1 MHQKTKVF
9 TKYKGPQF
17 AQPNLIEIQRNSFD
31 WFLKKGLRELFD
43 EISPIRDHTGKELE
57 LNFMDYKFDAP
68 KYTEEQAKEKD
79 LSFEASLR
87 VNLKLVNRVT
97 KESNVQEVYLGDFP
111 MMTRRGTF
119 IISGVERVVISQ
131 LVRSPGAYFTE
142 NIFRGRKLF
151 GAKVIPNRGVWL
163 ELETEQDGF
172 IGVRIDRKR
181 KAPVTQL
188 LRIFGFTS
196 NEEILKEFADV
207 DTGEIKFLQATLK
220 KDDAENADDS
230 FVSIHHR
237 LRPGDLTTAD
247 NARSLIEG
255 MFFRF
260 DRYDLSPV
268 GRFKLNQRLGESKKE
283 GGLLDKADMIALLKE
298 IIRLNNSL
306 TSEADDID
314 HLGNRRVR
322 AVGELIQM
330 RLRVGFARLRRG
342 VQDRMS
348 TLDRR
353 VLQPV
358 QLVNYKLLTA
368 VVRDFFQASQLSQ
381 FMDQVNPLAELE
393 HKRRLSA
400 MGPGGLTRERAGFE
414 VRDVHS
420 SFYGRICPIQTPE
433 GANIGLVSYLSN
445 YARLN
450 ELGFIESPYFKVKNG
465 VVTSSVVWLD
475 AIEEEKYTIAQAD
488 VVTDDKGYIVGDVV
502 AARVHGEPGTCRRE
516 DVDAIDVS
524 ANQFTSVATSLIPF
538 LEHDDA
544 SRALMGSNMQRQ
556 GTPSIVPD
564 APLVGTGQ
572 EDRAAHDSEQVILAE
587 EDGVVTESDSHAV
600 VVKGENNKKYP
611 ILKFVRSNQS
621 TCLSQRP
628 IVSVGDKV
636 KKGDIL
642 ADGPATDKGVL
653 SLGQNLLVAFVP
665 WRGGN
670 FEDAIILS
678 ERVARDDR
686 FTSIHIETFVC
697 SVRDTKLGPEI
708 TTPDIPNVSEDK
720 LRNLDEEG
728 IVRIGAEVR
737 PGDILVGKI
746 SPKGESE
753 LSSEERLL
761 RAIFGEKA
769 RDVKDTS
776 LTLPHGKNGRI
787 IGIKIFSR
795 EKGDK
800 LEPGIIKKI
809 QVEVAQLRKV
819 RAGDK
824 LAGRHGNKGVIS
836 SIRPM
841 ADMPYLAD
849 GRPVDIVL
857 NPLGV
862 VSRMNIGQILET
874 HLGFAAEK
882 LGYRAIVPNFVGG
895 DEDMIRE
902 ELKKADLPESGK
914 VQLFDGITGEAFRA
928 PITVGY
934 IYMMKLNHLVE
945 DKIHMRSTGPYSLIT
960 QQPLGGKAQLGGQ
973 RFGEMEVWALE
984 GYGAAH
990 TLQEMLTIKSDD
1002 VLGRSAA
1009 FESIIRGTEIKKPN
1023 VPASFNVLVSELK
1036 SLGLNVAHDGV
1047 TDGGGGGGLKRKSV
1061 VVEKDEEETEE

>member
-1 MHQKTKVF
+1 MKTKIF
-9 TKYKGPQF
+9 SSYNGPKF
-17 AQPNLIEIQRNSFD
+17 PAMNLIEIQRNSFK
-31 WFLKKGLRELFD
+31 WFVEKGLRELFD
-43 EISPIRDHTGKELE
+43 EISPIKDHTGKELE
-57 LNFMDYKFDAP
+57 LLFLNYKFDAP
-68 KYTEEQAKEKD
+68 KYSEEQTKEKD
-79 LSFEASLR
+79 LTFEAALR
-87 VNLKLVNRVT
+87 VNLKLVNRTT
-97 KESNVQEVYLGDFP
+97 KDSIEQEVYLGDFP
-111 MMTRRGTF
+111 IMTTRGTF
-119 IISGVERVVISQ
+119 IINGVERVVISQ
-131 LVRSPGAYFTE
+131 LVRSPGAYFTA
-142 NIFRGRKLF
+142 NIFRGKKMF
-151 GAKVIPNRGVWL
+151 GAKVIPNRGAWL
-163 ELETEQDGF
+163 EFETEPDGF

-188 LRIFGFTS
+188 LRIFGYES
-196 NEEILKEFADV
+196 NEEMLKAFADV
-207 DTGEIKFLQATLK
+207 DTGDIKHIQATLK
-220 KDDAENADDS
+220 KDDAENQDDS
-230 FVSIHHR
+230 LLGIHNR
-237 LRPGDLTTAD
+237 LRPGDLTTVD

-260 DRYDLSPV
+260 DRYDLSAV
-268 GRFKLNQRLGESKKE
+268 GRYKFNQRLSIKDKE
-283 GGLLDKADMIALLKE
+283 EGVLDKEDLTILLKE
-298 IIRLNNSL
+298 IIRMNNDAN
-306 TSEADDID
+306 SEPDDID

-322 AVGELIQM
+322 AVGELVQS

-348 TLDRR
+348 TLERST
-353 VLQPV
+353 LQPV

-368 VVRDFFQASQLSQ
+368 VVRDFFSSSQLSQ

-393 HKRRLSA
+393 HKRRMSA

-420 SFYGRICPIQTPE
+420 SYYGRICPVQTPE
-433 GANIGLVSYLSN
+433 GANIGLVSYMAN
-445 YARLN
+445 HARLN
-450 ELGFIESPYFKVKNG
+450 DFGFLESPYHKVKNG
-465 VVTSSVVWLD
+465 VVTSSLVWLD
-475 AIEEEKYTIAQAD
+475 AIEEEKYKIAQAD
-488 VVTDDKGYIVGDVV
+488 VEIDEKGFIVPELLP
-502 AARVHGEPGTCRRE
+502 ARIKGKPGECKRE
-516 DVDAIDVS
+516 EIEFMDVS
-524 ANQFTSVATSLIPF
+524 ANQFTSVSASLIPF

-544 SRALMGSNMQRQ
+544 NRALMGSNMQRQ
-556 GTPSIVPD
+556 GVPSIHPEI
-564 APLVGTGQ
+564 PYVGTGQ
-572 EDRAAHDSEQVILAE
+572 EDRAAHDSEQVIVAE
-587 EDGVVTESDSHAV
+587 EDGVIVESDSAGIS
-600 VVKGENNKKYP
+600 VKGNSGIKKYP
-611 ILKFVRSNQS
+611 ILKFRRSNQS

-628 IVSVGDKV
+628 IAFIGDKV
-636 KKGDIL
+636 KKGDVI
-642 ADGPATDKGVL
+642 ADGPGTKDGVL
-653 SLGQNLLVAFVP
+653 SLGQNLIVAFVP
-665 WRGGN
+665 WRGWN
-670 FEDAIILS
+670 FEDAVVLS
-678 ERVARDDR
+678 ERVAQKDR
-686 FTSIHIETFVC
+686 FTSIHIETFIC

-708 TTPDIPNVSEDK
+708 TTPDIPNVSEEK

-776 LTLPHGKNGRI
+776 LTLPHGKTGRI

-800 LEPGIIKKI
+800 LEPGIIKKV
-809 QVEVAQLRKV
+809 QVEVAQLRKI

-836 SIRPM
+836 TIRPVE
-841 ADMPYLAD
+841 DMPYLAD
-849 GRPVDIVL
+849 GTPVDVVL

-862 VSRMNIGQILET
+862 ASRMNLGQILET
-874 HLGFAAEK
+874 HLGLAAST
-882 LGYRAIVPNFVGG
+882 LGYRAVVPNFVGG
-895 DEDMIRE
+895 NEKEIQN
-902 ELKKADLPESGK
+902 ELKLAGFSETGK
-914 VQLFDGITGEAFRA
+914 MTLYDGLTGEAFRD
-928 PITVGY
+928 PIMVGC

-1023 VPASFNVLVSELK
+1023 IPASFNVLLSELK
-1036 SLGLNVAHDGV
+1036 SLGLGVHYDGEREIEK
-1047 TDGGGGGGLKRKSV
+1047 GRP
-1061 VVEKDEEETEE
+1061 VEIEDEE

>member
-1 MHQKTKVF
+1 MHQKTKIF
-9 TKYKGPQF
+9 TSYNGPKF
-17 AQPNLIEIQRNSFD
+17 AQPNLIEIQRDSFD
-31 WFLKKGLRELFD
+31 WFIKKGLRELFD

-57 LNFMDYKFDAP
+57 LNFLDYKFDTP

-79 LSFEASLR
+79 LSYEASLR
-87 VNLKLVNRVT
+87 VNLKLTNKVT
-97 KESNVQEVYLGDFP
+97 KEVNVQEVYLGDFP

-142 NIFRGRKLF
+142 NIYRGKKLF
-151 GAKVIPNRGVWL
+151 GAKVIPNRGAWL
-163 ELETEQDGF
+163 EFETESDGF

-181 KAPVTQL
+181 KVPVTQL
-188 LRIFGFTS
+188 LRVFGFTS
-196 NEEILKEFADV
+196 NEEMIKTFNDV
-207 DTGEIKFLQATLK
+207 DTGDIRFIEATLK
-220 KDDAENADDS
+220 KDDAENADES
-230 FVSIHHR
+230 FLSIHHR
-237 LRPGDLTTAD
+237 LRPGDLTTVD
-247 NARSLIEG
+247 NAKSLIEG

-268 GRFKLNQRLGESKKE
+268 GRFKFNQRLTETKKD
-283 GGLLDKADMIALLKE
+283 GGLLDKDDAIALVKE
-298 IIRLNNSL
+298 IIRMNNDPSA
-306 TSEADDID
+306 EPDDID

-322 AVGELIQM
+322 AVGELIQL
-330 RLRVGFARLRRG
+330 RLRIGFARLRRG

-353 VLQPV
+353 LLQPV

-433 GANIGLVSYLSN
+433 GANAGLVSYLSN
-445 YARLN
+445 FARLN
-450 ELGFIESPYFKVKNG
+450 EFGFIESPHFKVKNG
-465 VVTSSVVWLD
+465 TVTSNVVWLD
-475 AIEEEKYTIAQAD
+475 AIEEEKYNIAQAD
-488 VVTDDKGYIVGDVV
+488 IETDEKGFVVDEMVP
-502 AARVHGEPGTCRRE
+502 ARIKGEPGTCKRE
-516 DVDAIDVS
+516 ELDCVDVS

-544 SRALMGSNMQRQ
+544 NRALMGSNMQRQ
-556 GTPSIVPD
+556 GVPSIVPN

-572 EDRAAHDSEQVILAE
+572 EDRAAHDSEQVIVAE
-587 EDGVVTESDSHAV
+587 EDGVVVEADGQAV
-600 VVKGENNKKYP
+600 SVKGDSGVKKYP

-628 IVSVGDKV
+628 IVAPGDKV
-636 KKGDIL
+636 KKGDVL
-642 ADGPATDKGVL
+642 ADGPATDNGVL

-678 ERVARDDR
+678 ERVAREDR

-697 SVRDTKLGPEI
+697 AVRDTKLGPEI

-737 PGDILVGKI
+737 AGDILVGKI

-787 IGIKIFSR
+787 IGIKIFAR
-795 EKGDK
+795 DKGDK

-836 SIRPM
+836 SIRPVE
-841 ADMPYLAD
+841 DMPYLAD

-862 VSRMNIGQILET
+862 ASRMNLGQILET

-882 LGYRAIVPNFVGG
+882 LGYRAVVPNFVGG
-895 DEDMIRE
+895 NEAEIRE
-902 ELKKADLPESGK
+902 ELKKAGLPETGK
-914 VQLFDGITGEAFRA
+914 VTVFDGVTGQAFRD

-934 IYMMKLNHLVE
+934 IYMMKLNHHVE

-1009 FESIIRGTEIKKPN
+1009 FEAIIRGTEIKKPN

-1036 SLGLNVAHDGV
+1036 SLGLNVMHDGV
-1047 TDGGGGGGLKRKSV
+1047 SDEGGGGGGKKV
-1061 VVEKDEEETEE
+1061 VVEDDEEEQTEE

>member
-1 MHQKTKVF
+1 MHQKTKIF
-9 TKYKGPQF
+9 TSYNGPKF

-31 WFLKKGLRELFD
+31 WFIKKGLRELFD

-57 LNFMDYKFDAP
+57 LSFSDYKFDSP

-79 LSFEASLR
+79 LSYEASLR

-97 KESNVQEVYLGDFP
+97 KETNVQEVYLGDFP

-142 NIFRGRKLF
+142 NIYRGKKLF
-151 GAKVIPNRGVWL
+151 GSKVIPNRGAWL
-163 ELETEQDGF
+163 EIETESDGY

-181 KAPVTQL
+181 KVPVTQL

-196 NEEILKEFADV
+196 NEEMIKEFRDV
-207 DTGEIKFLQATLK
+207 DTGDIKFIEATLK
-220 KDDAENADDS
+220 KDDAENSDDS
-230 FVSIHHR
+230 FLSIHHR
-237 LRPGDLTTAD
+237 LRPGDLTTVD
-247 NARSLIEG
+247 NAKSLIEG

-268 GRFKLNQRLGESKKE
+268 GRFKFNQRLNETKKE
-283 GGLLDKADMIALLKE
+283 GGLLDKEDMVALVKE
-298 IIRLNNSL
+298 IIRMNNDQSA
-306 TSEADDID
+306 EPDDID

-322 AVGELIQM
+322 AVGELIQL
-330 RLRVGFARLRRG
+330 RLRIGFARLRRG

-353 VLQPV
+353 LLQPV

-433 GANIGLVSYLSN
+433 GANAGLVSYLAN

-450 ELGFIESPYFKVKNG
+450 EFGFIESPHFKVKNG
-465 VVTSSVVWLD
+465 SVTSTIVWLD
-475 AIEEEKYTIAQAD
+475 AIEEEKCSIAQAD
-488 VVTDDKGYIVGDVV
+488 IETDEKGFIAEEIVP
-502 AARVHGEPGTCRRE
+502 ARINGEPGTCKRDE
-516 DVDAIDVS
+516 VDFVDVS

-544 SRALMGSNMQRQ
+544 NRALMGSNMQRQ
-556 GTPSIVPD
+556 GVPSIVPN

-572 EDRAAHDSEQVILAE
+572 EDRAAHDSEQVIVAE
-587 EDGVVTESDSHAV
+587 EDGIVTEVDGHSVS
-600 VVKGENNKKYP
+600 VKGDSGLKRYP

-628 IVSVGDKV
+628 IVTPGDKV
-636 KKGDIL
+636 KKGDVL
-642 ADGPATDKGVL
+642 ADGPATDNGVL

-678 ERVARDDR
+678 ERVAREDR

-697 SVRDTKLGPEI
+697 AVRDTKLGPEI

-737 PGDILVGKI
+737 AGDILVGKI

-787 IGIKIFSR
+787 IGIKIFAR
-795 EKGDK
+795 DKGDK

-836 SIRPM
+836 SIRPVE
-841 ADMPYLAD
+841 DMPYLAD
-849 GRPVDIVL
+849 GTPVDIVL

-862 VSRMNIGQILET
+862 ASRMNLGQILET

-895 DEDMIRE
+895 NEAEIRE
-902 ELKKADLPESGK
+902 ELNKAGLPETGK
-914 VQLFDGITGEAFRA
+914 VTMFDGVTGQPFRD

-934 IYMMKLNHLVE
+934 IYMMKLNHHVE

-1009 FESIIRGTEIKKPN
+1009 FEAIIRGTEIKKPN

-1036 SLGLNVAHDGV
+1036 SLGLNVKHDGV
-1047 TDGGGGGGLKRKSV
+1047 SDAGGGGGGKKI
-1061 VVEKDEEETEE
+1061 VVEDEDESTEE